1 MLGLLVLWYREI
13 NICYNERMVLIIM
26 NILGFFDKLG
36 STLAENN
43 GAYYV
48 VDRNARK
55 ILYKGTEE
63 ECTKMFIMMCAGF
76 IPKG

>member
-1 MLGLLVLWYREI
+1 
-13 NICYNERMVLIIM
+13 MVLIIM

-36 STLAENN
+36 ITLAENN

-76 IPKG
+76 IQKG